1 MCYIL
6 LAGVF
11 ALNSYSAY
19 INGNMLI
26 SMLSALFFGIN
37 LVLAFS
43 D

>member
-1 MCYIL
+1 MGHIL

-26 SMLSALFFGIN
+26 SLISALFFGIN
-37 LVLAFS
+37 LAFAIS